1 MIDCSESD
9 LDSLTQIFEDRL
21 LEIEAY
27 LSLLDALEDEVQNGP
42 PAIGDSKITA
52 LQQRI
57 LYSSV
62 YLQLYNLVE
71 ATANWC
77 VSAVCAAATK
87 GWQPHDLSR
96 TLRREWVRQKARTH
110 VELNQEN
117 RLDAAVKMCDD
128 LIELLPAMA
137 FGVERGRAG
146 SWDEDEISAIAL
158 RLGLDLSNS
167 ISPDVFR
174 AIKRRV
180 RDDKGSLALIR
191 DLRNR
196 LAHGS
201 LSFGECGEGVTVR
214 ELRDVTDRTTS
225 YLREVVSAFSFYI
238 DRHEFLIPASRP
250 RGEESS

>member
-1 MIDCSESD
+1 MPRRTSVDP
-9 LDSLTQIFEDRL
+9 DSPLTPSKGFIP
-21 LEIEAY
+21 EIAVEMRA
-27 LSLLDALEDEVQNGP
+27 DAG
-42 PAIGDSKITA
+42 IT
-52 LQQRI
+52 
-57 LYSSV
+57 
-62 YLQLYNLVE
+62 LV
-71 ATANWC
+71 
-77 VSAVCAAATK
+77 
-87 GWQPHDLSR
+87 
-96 TLRREWVRQKARTH
+96 
-110 VELNQEN
+110 
-117 RLDAAVKMCDD
+117 
-128 LIELLPAMA
+128 IELLPAMA